1 MNSSRKLAVGTA
13 QWGLDYGVTNKSGR
27 LEDSVIGALLKS
39 MRANHISHL
48 DTAASYGDSE
58 TRIGHLDT
66 TEIDIQ
72 TKLSAKG
79 ATKAALSLKLQQ
91 SLARLKTDSVNS
103 LLIHDW
109 FTLDQNEAES
119 VSQFFEFCTKEG
131 LAQNV
136 GISAYALEDLLSAKE
151 MLSIWNTAQIPINIL
166 DQRFIYAGETFPD
179 IAFQAR
185 SIFLQ
190 GLLLTPSSE
199 HADLIKFHEFCEVAK
214 TNSLDL
220 SLQFIHQQQWL
231 DSVIIA
237 PTSLAEFDQ
246 IIRSVNSVGSAI
258 NFEQFASSDSN
269 LTDPRTWN

>member
-1 MNSSRKLAVGTA
+1 MNSSRKLAIGTA

-27 LEDSVIGALLKS
+27 LDDSVIGALLKS

-66 TEIDIQ
+66 TEINIQ

-79 ATKAALSLKLQQ
+79 STRSELSLRLQD
-91 SLARLKTDSVNS
+91 SLDRLGTESVNS

-109 FTLDQNEAES
+109 FALDQHEVES
-119 VSQFFEFCTKEG
+119 VSQFFEFCIKEG
-131 LAQNV
+131 LAHHV
-136 GISAYALEDLLSAKE
+136 GISAYDPTDLTRAQQKLA
-151 MLSIWNTAQIPINIL
+151 IWDTAQIPINVL
-166 DQRFIYAGETFPD
+166 DQRFTGVGETFPD

-190 GLLLTPSSE
+190 GLLLTSSSE
-199 HADLIKFHEFCEVAK
+199 HTDLIKFHEFCEVAK

-237 PTSLAEFDQ
+237 PTSVAEFDQ
-246 IIRSVNSVGSAI
+246 IIRAVNSVGSAI